1 MAKIVCTIQRL
12 DHLDG
17 ADFRRY
23 YEDNHAPLAL
33 QYMPFT
39 RYSRSYPVGGGSEGL
54 GFDVIPEF
62 WLEDASAVGTIL
74 SGPAGKVLAEDE
86 ARFFHRDRVAAAPVD
101 EFILARP
108 NIELG
113 SVRPRKALLIRAE
126 TSRREAIRG
135 AVFDWACS
143 FSKPA
148 RELVLDFVTAVNE
161 PAFPADVVV
170 WSDATVEPPA
180 LAGTLSLWKTVEV
193 ETAET
198 AADKL
203 LPVAA

>member
-12 DHLDG
+12 DHYDADG
-17 ADFRRY
+17 FRQY
-23 YEDNHAPLAL
+23 YESNHAPLAL

-39 RYSRSYPVGGGSEGL
+39 RYARSYPVAGTEGL

-113 SVRPRKALLIRAE
+113 STRRRKALLVRAE
-126 TSRREAIRG
+126 ASRREAIRG
-135 AVFDWACS
+135 AAFDWACS
-143 FSKPA
+143 FSRPG
-148 RELVLDFVTAVNE
+148 RELVVDFVTAVNE
-161 PAFPADVVV
+161 PAFPADLVV
-170 WSDATVEPPA
+170 WTDASVEPPA
-180 LAGTLSLWKTVEV
+180 PGGTLSLWKTIEV

-203 LPVAA
+203 IPVAA

>member
-12 DHLDG
+12 DHFDE
-17 ADFRRY
+17 ASFRQY
-23 YEDNHAPLAL
+23 YESNHAPLAL

-39 RYSRSYPVGGGSEGL
+39 RYARSYPVEGTGEGL

-62 WLEDASAVGTIL
+62 WLEDPSAVGTIL
-74 SGPAGKVLAEDE
+74 SGPAGKILAEDE

-108 NIELG
+108 NIEMG
-113 SVRPRKALLIRAE
+113 SVRRRKLLLLRAE
-126 TSRREAIRG
+126 ASRREAIRG
-135 AVFDWACS
+135 AALDYACS
-143 FSKPA
+143 FSRPG
-148 RELVLDFVTAVNE
+148 RELVVDFVTAVNE
-161 PAFPADVVV
+161 PAFPADIVV
-170 WSDATVEPPA
+170 WTEASVEPPA
-180 LAGTLSLWKTVEV
+180 PTGGLSLWKMIEV

-203 LPVAA
+203 IPVPA

>member
-12 DHLDG
+12 DHLDS
-17 ADFRRY
+17 AEFRQY
-23 YEDNHAPLAL
+23 YEGNHAPLAL

-39 RYSRSYPVGGGSEGL
+39 RYSRNYPVDGSEGL

-62 WLEDASAVGTIL
+62 WLEDPSAVGTIL
-74 SGPAGKVLAEDE
+74 SGPAGQILAEDE

-113 SVRPRKALLIRAE
+113 SVRRRRALLIRGEA
-126 TSRREAIRG
+126 SRREAIRG
-135 AVFDWACS
+135 AAFDWACS

-148 RELVLDFVTAVNE
+148 RELVIDFVTAVNE
-161 PAFPADVVV
+161 PAFPADVVI

-180 LAGTLSLWKTVEV
+180 LTGTLSLWKSVEV
-193 ETAET
+193 ETVET

-203 LPVAA
+203 LAVAA